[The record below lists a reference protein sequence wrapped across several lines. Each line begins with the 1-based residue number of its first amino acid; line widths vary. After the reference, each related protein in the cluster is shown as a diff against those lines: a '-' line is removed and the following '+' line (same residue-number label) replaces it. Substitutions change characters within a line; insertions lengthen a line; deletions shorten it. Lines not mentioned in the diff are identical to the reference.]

1 MKKMTNHMT
10 ALIMTALMVT
20 LVAPVTA
27 EAKGNVKLN
36 KTKVTLSITNKTA
49 KPSIRLKVKNAT
61 RKVAWKSSNKKV
73 AAVNGKG
80 TVTAKKA
87 GKAVI
92 TARTRKKSLRC
103 RVTVKDTRQPE
114 SVKKTPSKTPA
125 PSKTPVPKCEHVYE
139 DTWAHFERW
148 YETSQY
154 TYTQSCCCGLFMD
167 KAGYER
173 HAELMFWH
181 RGFTADLSGEEFVP
195 VGLHG
200 SVSTSSAE
208 TIYTKDKTYVVI
220 NTDYIARRTC
230 TKCGRVV
237 ERTEDMPE
245 TMEKWQPQGRAV
257 PITPPSE
264 RPVNV
269 PPVTP
274 PSAIPPSVTQPVTTP
289 PPATSQPGA

>member
-1 MKKMTNHMT
+1 MKKMTKCMT
-10 ALIMTALMVT
+10 ALITAALMVT
-20 LVAPVTA
+20 LVTPVTA

-36 KTKVTLSITNKTA
+36 KTKATLSITNKTS
-49 KPSIRLKVKNAT
+49 KPTIRLKVKNAT

-92 TARTRKKSLRC
+92 TARTGKKSLRC

-114 SVKKTPSKTPA
+114 SVKKTPSKTPM

-167 KAGYER
+167 EAGYER

-274 PSAIPPSVTQPVTTP
+274 PSAIPPSVTPPVTTP
-289 PPATSQPGA
+289 PPATPQPGA

>member
-125 PSKTPVPKCEHVYE
+125 PSKTLVPKCEHVYE

-181 RGFTADLSGEEFVP
+181 RGFTDDLSGEEFVP

>member
-1 MKKMTNHMT
+1 MKKITNCMT
-10 ALIMTALMVT
+10 ALIMAAIMVT

-114 SVKKTPSKTPA
+114 SVKKTPSKTPM

-139 DTWAHFERW
+139 DTWAHFEEC
-148 YETSQY
+148 YEMDY
-154 TYTQSCCCGLFMD
+154 TKPAFSVCSCGLFID
-167 KAGYER
+167 EDGYTR
-173 HAELMFWH
+173 HATCLWASRCLAPSMGTDMDTGIH
-181 RGFTADLSGEEFVP
+181 GNLSV
-195 VGLHG
+195 
-200 SVSTSSAE
+200 TSHEIARAG
-208 TIYTKDKTYVVI
+208 DKTYMVI
-220 NTDYIARRTC
+220 KTDYVTKRTC
-230 TKCGRVV
+230 TKCGHVATNKDDTL
-237 ERTEDMPE
+237 EFA
-245 TMEKWQPQGRAV
+245 KQWFSNGRA
-257 PITPPSE
+257 I
-264 RPVNV
+264 
-269 PPVTP
+269 PVTP
-274 PSAIPPSVTQPVTTP
+274 PSDMIPVTPPPAAPPVTTP
-289 PPATSQPGA
+289 PPAAPPATPQPGA

>member
-1 MKKMTNHMT
+1 MKKITKCMT
-10 ALIMTALMVT
+10 ALITAALMVT

-49 KPSIRLKVKNAT
+49 KPSIRLKVKNAP
-61 RKVAWKSSNKKV
+61 RKATWKSSNRKV
-73 AAVNGKG
+73 AAVNSRG

-92 TARTRKKSLRC
+92 TARTGKKSLRC
-103 RVTVKDTRQPE
+103 RVTVKDIRRPDP
-114 SVKKTPSKTPA
+114 VKKTPSNTPA

-154 TYTQSCCCGLFMD
+154 TYTHACSCGLFMD
-167 KAGYER
+167 EASYEQ
-173 HAELMFWH
+173 HAMQVYWT
-181 RGFTADLSGEEFVP
+181 RGFTVSLYGEQYVP
-195 VGLHG
+195 MGIHG
-200 SVSTSSAE
+200 SASTYSAE
-208 TIYTKDKTYVVI
+208 TIRTKDKTYVII
-220 NTDYIARRTC
+220 NADYIAKRTC
-230 TKCGRVV
+230 TKCGYVV
-237 ERTEDMPE
+237 EHLTEMPE
-245 TMEKWQPQGRAV
+245 SVEKWEPQGRAV

-264 RPVNV
+264 RPVTV

-274 PSAIPPSVTQPVTTP
+274 PSAIPPSVT
-289 PPATSQPGA
+289 PPATPQPGA

>member
-1 MKKMTNHMT
+1 MKKITKCMT
-10 ALIMTALMVT
+10 ALITAALMVT

-92 TARTRKKSLRC
+92 TARTGKKSLRC

-114 SVKKTPSKTPA
+114 SVKKTPSNTPA
-125 PSKTPVPKCEHVYE
+125 PSKTPVSKCEHVYE

-167 KAGYER
+167 EAGYER

-274 PSAIPPSVTQPVTTP
+274 PSAIPPSVTPPVTTP
-289 PPATSQPGA
+289 PVTSQPGA